1 MNKKIVK
8 KLFGTML
15 AFTMLA
21 YYTIPA
27 FAYTNEEV
35 VYTKT
40 DVTGKNYKTIVSKI
54 EEDKDGRKVEKI
66 ESLKNLPI
74 EYTVTYKLDGNE
86 ISAQDIVGKKGRVTI
101 TLKFANK
108 DEKQVN
114 INGNNQTMYT
124 PFLVVSGVVIDTESN
139 KNIEVNHGKIINNG
153 TKTIAAGFA
162 IPGLIDS
169 LDLEDSKIDD
179 CDVIE
184 ISMDSEKF
192 EIGNIMTFATPK
204 LLSFLNLKASDF
216 NNLFNQV
223 TDLQN
228 ASKQIEDG
236 SKSLNDGIILLDSG
250 IDSLKEGSG
259 KLDSGVGALKE
270 GTSVLNDGAVTL
282 RDGTSA
288 YSENYKQ
295 FNSAVNQVSEGAQK
309 LNENYSTLNTGIN
322 TLNSSSKDLDDGA
335 KSISAGTKLVSS
347 NLNTISAELGNASS
361 GATSLN
367 VGLAQAK
374 GGIAQIVEG
383 VKEQV
388 DTANSS
394 GTQNKIV
401 QMGQLVTQNDN
412 AYTNLIAI
420 NQALQSIDTSTMSE
434 TDKAT
439 INNQIDTNNAIL
451 TLLQE
456 NSSAISEAKT
466 SMTSTASN
474 ISTLY
479 GSLKELQNGIGSAAD
494 GASQLN
500 SGLTQLNSG
509 TSELA
514 GKTQELAAGTD
525 SLTAGTKG
533 LMEGTA
539 SLAQGSNLVSDNLE
553 KLSTGANG
561 LSEASGQLNVAS
573 QTITAGANKLQ
584 NGSQSLLEGVNTL
597 KTGTTTLTEGID
609 TLSIGSKALVDGSTQ
624 LRDGITK
631 FNSEGINKIVN
642 LVNTKGKNL
651 LKRVEKLEE
660 LSENYNTFE
669 DETKKRE
676 DIQFVS
682 IMDSIG
688 LDKDKEKDKDG
699 KEN

>member
-250 IDSLKEGSG
+250 IDTLKEGGSNLDKGVSELKEGS
-259 KLDSGVGALKE
+259 
-270 GTSVLNDGAVTL
+270 VTL
-282 RDGTSA
+282 NNGAITLKDGTA
-288 YSENYKQ
+288 QYSENYKK
-295 FNSAVNQVSEGAQK
+295 FNYAVGQVSGGAKQ
-309 LNENYSTLNTGIN
+309 LNEKYSEFDAGIN
-322 TLNSSSKDLDDGA
+322 TLNNSSKQLDDGA
-335 KSISAGTKLVSS
+335 KMVSAGTEEVSN
-347 NLNTISAELGNASS
+347 NLNTISAGLGNASS
-361 GATSLN
+361 GANSLN
-367 VGLAQAK
+367 QGLTEAK
-374 GGIAQIVEG
+374 SGINEIVDQ
-383 VKEQV
+383 VKNQV
-388 DTANSS
+388 DTASS
-394 GTQNKIV
+394 ADSQNKLAI
-401 QMGQLVTQNDN
+401 MGQLVTQNDN
-412 AYTNLIAI
+412 AYTNLNAI
-420 NQALQSIDTSTMSE
+420 NQALQSIDTTGMSE
-434 TDKAT
+434 ADVAV
-439 INNQIDTNNAIL
+439 INNQIATNDAIL
-451 TLLQE
+451 SLLQG
-456 NSSAISEAKT
+456 NSSAISQAKT

-509 TSELA
+509 TSTLA
-514 GKTQELAAGTD
+514 GETEKLVKGTHDLAN
-525 SLTAGTKG
+525 GTKDLTSGTG
-533 LMEGTA
+533 LLVEK
-539 SLAQGSNLVSDNLE
+539 SNVVS
-553 KLSTGANG
+553 NG
-561 LSEASGQLNVAS
+561 IGQLSSGAIDLNDASNQLNDAS
-573 QTITAGANKLQ
+573 QIITSGAKQLQ
-584 NGSQSLLEGVNTL
+584 DGSQSLVNGVITL
-597 KTGTTTLTEGID
+597 KNGTTTLTDGIG
-609 TLSIGSKALVDGSTQ
+609 TLSVGSKALVDGSSQ
-624 LRDGITK
+624 LKDGITK